1 MARLLESE
9 AVWVLQLKRL
19 ILKVKYGHLFVIL
32 KELVKGLL
40 QERCREVGHSYLPL
54 PLTASI

>member
-32 KELVKGLL
+32 KELI
-40 QERCREVGHSYLPL
+40 RAY
-54 PLTASI
+54 